1 MSEGDLKASFSK
13 ATTPRCKGGHYSIP
27 WIALLYPWSVPYN
40 SKCST
45 RLHQLPFFEAL
56 VWLNLVLNPC
66 NLDNWQTHYSLG
78 PMAWFIYIYKWAFVI
93 AHFFKSCR
101 SSHFNVLSWVYFN
114 ISLSD
119 ECETMKLR
127 VIGE

>member
-78 PMAWFIYIYKWAFVI
+78 QWPGLYIFINEHLSLHIFLNPAEAVI
-93 AHFFKSCR
+93 LMSFHEST
-101 SSHFNVLSWVYFN
+101 LN